1 MGIYKLNLI
10 KNFSDIFKL
19 EKNKNI
25 INSLEGFGKV
35 STNNLINSIDKSREI
50 SFDKFLYSLG
60 IRRIGESNA
69 KLLAE
74 HYKDFENLK
83 SQFLKA
89 ANKNTNSYDN
99 LVNIDQIGE
108 SIAEDLIN
116 FFKNKEILDDIELL
130 LKNNMSGQKLVKRSG
145 SLIRVS
151 RVPTPE

>member
-1 MGIYKLNLI
+1 MFKQCKLQSTAYRKINTFCSKSAFNIDGLGEKQIKLFYKLNLI
-10 KNFSDIFKL
+10 KNFSDIFQL

-25 INSLEGFGKV
+25 INSLDGFGKV

-74 HYKDFENLK
+74 HYKNFENLK

-89 ANKNTNSYDN
+89 S
-99 LVNIDQIGE
+99 
-108 SIAEDLIN
+108 
-116 FFKNKEILDDIELL
+116 
-130 LKNNMSGQKLVKRSG
+130 
-145 SLIRVS
+145 
-151 RVPTPE
+151 